1 MRLKTLFKYIFLL
14 SIGLSILY
22 FLFKNQYNPNF
33 FTDLQHANWN
43 WAIFSAFLVLV
54 SHLFRALRWRLMI
67 TPLQGVK
74 PKISNT
80 FNALM
85 LGYLANLVVP
95 RAGEVARC
103 VMLAKK
109 ENLNSISLLGTVIA
123 ERIVDLLMLVF
134 LILVGFIFNVDLFI
148 SFIQQLNLLA
158 FIQNI
163 NLFIISGIVVC
174 IFILFALLFYLKK
187 SSNILLKV
195 KYLGNLLKDGVLA
208 IKEIKAPFLFFTYTL
223 IIWIL
228 YILSTLVCFN
238 VLAETSFLGL
248 SASILT
254 VIAGSLGMIA
264 PIQGGIG
271 AYHFMVTEV
280 LALLNINKSIG
291 LEFATIIHASQT
303 LVVIIFGLLALIL
316 GFNLNKNTD
325 EK

>member
-43 WAIFSAFLVLV
+43 WAIFSAFLVLI

-67 TPLQGVK
+67 TPLQDIK

-85 LGYLANLVVP
+85 VGYLANLVVP

-109 ENLNSISLLGTVIA
+109 EKLNTISLLGTVIA

-134 LILVGFIFNVDLFI
+134 LILVGFIFNMNLFI
-148 SFIQQLNLLA
+148 SFIQKLNLIS

-163 NLFIISGIVVC
+163 NLFIISI
-174 IFILFALLFYLKK
+174 ILLSFFGLLALLFYFKK

-195 KYLGNLLKDGVLA
+195 KYLGNLLKDGVFA

-228 YILSTLVCFN
+228 YILSTLVCFK

-248 SASILT
+248 PASILA

-303 LVVIIFGLLALIL
+303 LVVIIFGLLALIF
-316 GFNLNKNTD
+316 GFNFNKNTD

>member
-22 FLFKNQYNPNF
+22 FLFKDQYNPNF

-43 WAIFSAFLVLV
+43 WAIFSAFLVLI
-54 SHLFRALRWRLMI
+54 SHFFRALRWRLMI
-67 TPLQGVK
+67 TPLQGIK
-74 PKISNT
+74 PKLSNT

-85 LGYLANLVVP
+85 VGYLANLVVP

-103 VMLAKK
+103 VLLAKREK
-109 ENLNSISLLGTVIA
+109 LNSISLLGTVIA
-123 ERIVDLLMLVF
+123 ERIVDLLMLIF
-134 LILVGFIFNVDLFI
+134 LIMIGFVANAELFI
-148 SFIQQLNLLA
+148 SFIQKLNLLV
-158 FIQNI
+158 FTKNI
-163 NLFIISGIVVC
+163 NLFIISIIMISFLG
-174 IFILFALLFYLKK
+174 LLALLFYFKK

-228 YILSTLVCFN
+228 YILSTLVCFK

-316 GFNLNKNTD
+316 GFNFNKNIHA
-325 EK
+325 K